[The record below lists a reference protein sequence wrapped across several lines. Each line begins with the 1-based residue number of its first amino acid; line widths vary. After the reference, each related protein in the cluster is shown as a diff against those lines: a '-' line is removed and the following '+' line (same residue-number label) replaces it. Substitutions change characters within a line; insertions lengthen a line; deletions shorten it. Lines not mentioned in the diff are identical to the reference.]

1 MKGRSF
7 YIGFSWLQDNWKD
20 IHGAFHVNVKRIGT
34 SSKDARR
41 LSRYI
46 VSQYCGDQDGLVR
59 LSQSKPDRPMAP
71 MREALYRAIKALP
84 ERHEFASTLSH
95 LPPDEFSSELRKA
108 LKKAF
113 QQAWDSLVCV
123 SSCEL
128 FGVKFVWINGQ
139 LERV

>member
-1 MKGRSF
+1 MRGRSF
-7 YIGFSWLQDNWKD
+7 YLDFHWLQDNWRD
-20 IHGAFHVNVKRIGT
+20 IHGAFHVNVKRIGS

-59 LSQSKPDRPMAP
+59 LSQSKLDRPMAP
-71 MREALYRAIKALP
+71 MREALRRTIKGLP

-95 LPPDEFSSELRKA
+95 LPPDEFSQELRKA
-108 LKKAF
+108 LKRAF
-113 QQAWDSLVCV
+113 QDAWDSLVCV
-123 SSCEL
+123 GSCEL
-128 FGVKFVWINGQ
+128 FGVKFIWFNNQ